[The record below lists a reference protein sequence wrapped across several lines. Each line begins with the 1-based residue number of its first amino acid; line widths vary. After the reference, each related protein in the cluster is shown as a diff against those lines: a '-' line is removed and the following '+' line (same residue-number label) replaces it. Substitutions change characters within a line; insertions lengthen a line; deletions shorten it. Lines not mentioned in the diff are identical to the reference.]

1 MLIDAMKKTSTIVSW
16 CLLQCLVVGTTLAE
30 EDQIYLKRG
39 APINGA
45 IRGTTQTQVAIEAR
59 GNNQVINVNEIR
71 LIAFAD
77 EPAELRQG
85 RAKASN
91 GKYAEGLDDL
101 KRVNPAA
108 LEREIMKRDLQFY
121 LALCEG
127 ELALS
132 AGGDKAKAATT
143 MLAFVRAA
151 PKSFHFFDA
160 ARLLGDLA
168 AGQNDY
174 AGAAKYYGAIAANAP
189 WPEYK
194 MSASL
199 SEARA
204 LLAQGSYPQAQQK
217 FESVMGQ
224 QSDTPEAKRQKLLA
238 QVGKGQCL
246 AHTGSPQEGIALI
259 EQVIADNEP
268 ADGELFGR
276 AYNAHGDCLLKA
288 GRKKDA
294 LMAYLH
300 VDVLFYSDPNIHAE
314 ALYHLSKLWGEVE
327 RPDRAAAAK
336 NLLQQRYAGSVWANM
351 D

>member
-1 MLIDAMKKTSTIVSW
+1 MKKISTIVLF
-16 CLLQCLVVGTTLAE
+16 CLLQSLVVGSALAE
-30 EDQIYLKRG
+30 EDQVYLKRG

-45 IRGTTQTQVAIEAR
+45 IRGTTQTQVAIESR
-59 GNNQVINVNEIR
+59 GKNQTINVNEIR

-77 EPAELRQG
+77 EPQELRLG
-85 RAKASN
+85 RAKAGG
-91 GKYAEGLDDL
+91 GKFSEGLDDL

-108 LEREIMKRDLQFY
+108 IERDIMKRDLQFY

-132 AGGDKAKAATT
+132 AGGDKAKAAAS

-151 PKSFHFFDA
+151 PKSFHFFEA

-168 AGQNDY
+168 AAQSDY
-174 AGAAKYYGAIAANAP
+174 ASAAKYYGAIAANAP

-204 LLAQGSYPQAQQK
+204 LLAQGSFPQAQQK
-217 FESVMGQ
+217 FESVLGQ
-224 QSDTPEAKRQKLLA
+224 QSDTPESKRQKLLA
-238 QVGKGQCL
+238 QVGMGQCL
-246 AHTGSPQEGIALI
+246 AHTGSPQEGIAII
-259 EQVIADNEP
+259 EKIITDNEP
-268 ADGELFGR
+268 TDSELFGR

-288 GRKKDA
+288 GRTKDA

-300 VDVLFYSDPNIHAE
+300 VDVLFYSEADIHAE
-314 ALYHLSKLWGEVE
+314 SLYHLSKLWGEIE
-327 RPDRAAAAK
+327 RPDRAAAAR
-336 NLLQQRYAGSVWANM
+336 NLLEQRYAGSGWA
-351 D
+351 DKD